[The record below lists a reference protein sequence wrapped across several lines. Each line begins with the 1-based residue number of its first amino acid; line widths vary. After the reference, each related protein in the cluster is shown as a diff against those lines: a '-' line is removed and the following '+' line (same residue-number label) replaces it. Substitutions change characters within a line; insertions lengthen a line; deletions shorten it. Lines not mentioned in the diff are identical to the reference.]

1 MHQCENVLHLW
12 TFHTLG
18 KRRFM
23 NFIYIY
29 IMDSEELYNVL
40 YDKQPEQ
47 FSQILSQFLDETSDE
62 DIQDYNTFDDLE
74 NFSRIW
80 MIIKQI

>member
-1 MHQCENVLHLW
+1 
-12 TFHTLG
+12 
-18 KRRFM
+18 
-23 NFIYIY
+23 
-29 IMDSEELYNVL
+29 MDSEELYNVL